1 MMDKNGLIEKMKLSA
16 ALKPRKVTV
25 DGWGDLYVKAL
36 TVAEVQE
43 NTGQDGDERDKR
55 TLAIGAARVIC
66 DENGDSVFKKDD
78 KGNYKEEDIALL
90 QSQPWVM
97 LSQVITAAGDVNGY
111 TEKGKL
117 EAKKG

>member
-43 NTGQDGDERDKR
+43 NTGQEGDERDKR
-55 TLAIGAARVIC
+55 TLAVGAARVIC
-66 DENGDSVFKKDD
+66 DENGVRVFDPA
-78 KGNYKEEDIALL
+78 KEEDIALL